1 MQLLE
6 RELRLERLVLLLE
19 LRVDDGDDWRRR
31 LQGYRRRGGG
41 GFEFGDSSLEQLL
54 LLLLLVARD
63 LCRNYDGILSVRVI
77 LIADRKRDTHSGCVP
92 FSRLFS
98 PASRRRSTSARGVL

>member
-1 MQLLE
+1 MTAEQLLETGELGLERREPDLERLRVQFLE

-19 LRVDDGDDWRRR
+19 LRVDDGDNRRRR

-77 LIADRKRDTHSGCVP
+77 LS
-92 FSRLFS
+92 
-98 PASRRRSTSARGVL
+98 